1 MNVVAAVLRDE
12 RASRRLVLVSLAL
25 NLFFI
30 GAAGA
35 FFARHYL
42 GPAASSPSTDRSVAG
57 RIDRLAAQLP
67 SADGEILRAE
77 FRAHQPQIEAA
88 RNAYREAQDE
98 IGRILRTEPFDP
110 DAMRR
115 AMAQARAARGV
126 FDQVLHEHLASA
138 ASRMSAEG
146 RARLADS
153 RPRGPAEA
161 RR

>member
-1 MNVVAAVLRDE
+1 MTVVSTFVGDD
-12 RASRRLVLVSLAL
+12 RASRWLVLVSLAL

-30 GAAGA
+30 GAGGA
-35 FFARHYL
+35 LLARHYL
-42 GPAASSPSTDRSVAG
+42 APAASSPSIDRSVAG

-88 RNAYREAQDE
+88 RNAYRQAQDE
-98 IGRILRTEPFDP
+98 ISRILRTEPFDA

-115 AMAQARAARGV
+115 AMAQARAARQV

-138 ASRMSAEG
+138 AARMSAEG
-146 RARLADS
+146 RTRLADS